1 MSSKKQNIPSVL
13 LLLLSTLGILIGI
26 LIAALT
32 LTSAYV
38 FPTASLSAADE
49 MSVLSTSILL
59 ISISALHVPTLITSI
74 VNLQGK
80 TAHQSLQSLF
90 QKSNYLIVMWLLIIA
105 VGYFISHG
113 KSRIFLLAPLT
124 VAAVIIPVWWL
135 IEFSRRGLPRST
147 KLREWGTL
155 TIGLTVAPTII
166 IMIELI
172 LVVVAV
178 AVVMVGLGFQP
189 GLTSHLFSFLENIN
203 LYQGGI
209 GEVEKILYEMMKQPL
224 IRAAIFLTIGVIAPL
239 IEEIFKP
246 MSVWFLL
253 GRPLKEYEGFSLGLI
268 SGGAFAILESAGMVI
283 QIDIQDWL
291 IAIILRAAT
300 GVLHIG
306 LSGLVG
312 YGLARSWHQKR
323 FGRGILYVFSAAF
336 LHGAWNSLALLSGF
350 SSSAL
355 SGEPGVE
362 ILGTNNIFSLFFMI
376 ILFVSIIA
384 ITLKINSHLR
394 RNLRATVESSPL
406 MFFINN

>member
-1 MSSKKQNIPSVL
+1 MASKKQNIPSVL

-32 LTSAYV
+32 LTNTYV
-38 FPTASLSAADE
+38 FPTAGLSAADE
-49 MSVLSTSILL
+49 MSVLSTSILS
-59 ISISALHVPTLITSI
+59 ISISILNMPTLMTSI
-74 VNLQGK
+74 KKLQRK
-80 TAHQSLQSLF
+80 TAHQSLHPQF
-90 QKSNYLIVMWLLIIA
+90 QKANYLVILWFLIIA
-105 VGYFISHG
+105 VGYFISHKG
-113 KSRIFLLAPLT
+113 NRTFLLAPLT

-155 TIGLTVAPTII
+155 TIGLTVAPIII

-178 AVVMVGLGFQP
+178 VVVRVRLGLQP

-246 MSVWFLL
+246 MSICFLL
-253 GRPLKEYEGFSLGLI
+253 SRPLKEYEGFSLGLI
-268 SGGAFAILESAGMVI
+268 SGGAFALLESSGMVI
-283 QIDIQDWL
+283 QMDIQDWL

-300 GVLHIG
+300 SVLHIG

-323 FGRGILYVFSAAF
+323 LGRGILYIFSAAF

-362 ILGTNNIFSLFFMI
+362 IFGTYNILSLFFMI
-376 ILFVSIIA
+376 ILFVSIIT

-394 RNLRATVESSPL
+394 RNLRAPAESSP
-406 MFFINN
+406 